1 MLTSSVSRLCMIFWC
16 RVLFLQIPS
25 KDQRHSKDC
34 KDSNRSEQGI
44 LTPCH
49 KNIQSGTDMIKF
61 MKMFV
66 SFILCVCVCVCPFFY
81 FFHVWGTSQELLVA
95 MRNPMFW
102 GSQFVFLGLSHS
114 SRSKERCNFTLFL
127 FFTKAT
133 YLPGLIWNQIFR
145 LHSFLFHLPM
155 KLMEMWRAALF
166 STEQQDSAAN
176 ICS

>member
-49 KNIQSGTDMIKF
+49 KNSQSGTDMIKF
-61 MKMFV
+61 IN
-66 SFILCVCVCVCPFFY
+66 SF
-81 FFHVWGTSQELLVA
+81 A
-95 MRNPMFW
+95 MRNSMFW

-133 YLPGLIWNQIFR
+133 YLPGLIWYQIFR

-166 STEQQDSAAN
+166 GTEQQDSAAN

>member
-1 MLTSSVSRLCMIFWC
+1 MFHVFVWFFGVVFFSYRYLRKTKGIQKIVRIATDQNRVYSPRVIKIANQVQTWLSSWKFLLVS
-16 RVLFLQIPS
+16 
-25 KDQRHSKDC
+25 
-34 KDSNRSEQGI
+34 
-44 LTPCH
+44 
-49 KNIQSGTDMIKF
+49 
-61 MKMFV
+61 
-66 SFILCVCVCVCPFFY
+66 LCVCVCVCAFFY
-81 FFHVWGTSQELLVA
+81 FFYVWGTSQELLVA

-166 STEQQDSAAN
+166 GTEQQDSAAN